1 MDAAF
6 FRFLGPELASV
17 LKGVRIDTV
26 FSPAPGFWT
35 FAFSPPVPLPA
46 GSEPACRFLLVRA
59 HARDGILFLSGVKPV
74 NPMSPP
80 AKAMWL
86 RKRLRNRKVA
96 GGVADWPGKRLA
108 LELSPGEGRWL
119 LLSMEEDP
127 AVLERLPDGF
137 GDAPGWASAGE
148 AHADPACP
156 RSLRRAIER
165 EDPGDRDAFLAD
177 FLAGRARGFFLDEDA
192 RQPGG
197 PLPWPAGRQSVRC
210 GSALEAAALHARD
223 AFFAALAPPDD
234 EPKKAEARK
243 QKRLAHLEKDRQRLQ
258 GLERQHLF
266 GEAVAANLSSLDPK
280 AKSGPVELPHPELG
294 AMLVPLDPSVTI
306 LQNMERFF
314 RKAAKGRRGQ
324 VHVDRLKAE
333 AEEGRLP
340 PRKALAQDGAREIK
354 SRAKPPSVSLHRF
367 RSSDGFVILRGRN
380 SAANHRLLSEI
391 ASPFD
396 YWFHAEG
403 GPGAHVIL
411 RRDSPGR
418 DVPGR
423 SMEEA
428 AAIAALASWRAA
440 DAKADVLV
448 ALASEVRKVKG
459 AALGQVRLDKA
470 RTLRV
475 SLDPSIEDALRDDS

>member
-35 FAFSPPVPLPA
+35 IAFSPPVPLSA
-46 GSEPACRFLLVRA
+46 GREPCCRFLLVRV
-59 HARDGILFLSGVKPV
+59 HTRDGILFLSEAKPV

-119 LLSMEEDP
+119 LLSMEDDP

-137 GDAPGWASAGE
+137 GNAPGWASSGE

-165 EDPGDRDAFLAD
+165 EDPEDRDAFLAD

-197 PLPWPAGRQSVRC
+197 PLPWPAGRQSVRY
-210 GSALEAAALHARD
+210 GSALEVAAVYARET
-223 AFFAALAPPDD
+223 FFIALAPPGD
-234 EPKKAEARK
+234 EPKKVEARK
-243 QKRLAHLEKDRQRLQ
+243 KKRLAHLEKDKQRLQ
-258 GLERQHLF
+258 ELEKQHLF

-280 AKSGPVELPHPELG
+280 AKSGPMELPHPELG
-294 AMLVPLDPSVTI
+294 PMPVPLDPSMTI

-324 VHVDRLKAE
+324 VHVERLKAE

-340 PRKALAQDGAREIK
+340 ARKAPAQDGVREK
-354 SRAKPPSVSLHRF
+354 KPRAKAPAMPLHRF

-380 SAANHRLLSEI
+380 SAANHRLLSEV

-411 RRDSPGR
+411 KRDSPGR
-418 DVPGR
+418 EVPAR
-423 SMEEA
+423 SLEQA
-428 AAIAALASWRAA
+428 AAIAALASWRAG
-440 DAKADVLV
+440 DAKADVLM

-459 AALGQVRLDKA
+459 ASLGQVRLDNA
-470 RTLRV
+470 STIRV
-475 SLDPSIEDALRDDS
+475 SLDPAIEDALRDDS